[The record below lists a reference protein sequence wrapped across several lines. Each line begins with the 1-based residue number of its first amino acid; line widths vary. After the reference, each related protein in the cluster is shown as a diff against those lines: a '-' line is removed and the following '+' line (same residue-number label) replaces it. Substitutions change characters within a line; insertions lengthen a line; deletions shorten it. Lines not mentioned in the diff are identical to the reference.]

1 MPTRLYSFSMSL
13 KFNLLH
19 CLVMDIDLLA
29 KMIRDVVLEK
39 DEVAL
44 PGLGVFVAEFV
55 PASFSDKGFTINPPY
70 KRLTFRQ
77 EVNAGDDTLIRMYA
91 EANNIGE
98 DAAARIVNDFLSG
111 LKDILMVRKSVVFP
125 ELGKLR
131 ATREN
136 NFFFIADENLD
147 IYPEGFGLEPVSLKT
162 HQEAVSEV
170 AETIAGLRSILEPE
184 TASGTD
190 IASESETPPASE
202 TVLEADSAPESENAA
217 EPEAEPVVGAA
228 AASGIALQTESEDEP
243 MEVAEEGVS
252 GDDAEGESVV
262 ETGSEAAEEAV
273 EDAAGES
280 AEEAAGEAEDSCA
293 EGDAEQSGTNAEDT
307 MEIAEETVEEFAEE
321 SAAETESEPAE
332 ETAAAEEESAEEP
345 AGESEEEPAEDHAG
359 EDAAATSGPETEND
373 FGLMPPLDI
382 QIEET
387 DSDAEAAPLADA
399 DLDVQSGRDSE
410 TVGHEVL
417 SEILVI
423 EDNSK
428 AMEDNAGEIED
439 NGEATGES
447 SSAIGDDANTP
458 SRSSRFWKTFRIIAV
473 TLAVLAILAL
483 AAFIILSRVAPD
495 FIDRIL
501 YSPEELDIVRQMTSG
516 R

>member
-19 CLVMDIDLLA
+19 YLVMDIDLLA

-70 KRLTFRQ
+70 KRLSFRQ

-111 LKDILMVRKSVVFP
+111 LKDILMVRKAVVFP

-170 AETIAGLRSILEPE
+170 AETIAGLRSILEPG

-217 EPEAEPVVGAA
+217 EPEAEPVVVAD
-228 AASGIALQTESEDEP
+228 AASGIALQYESEDEP

-262 ETGSEAAEEAV
+262 ETGSEAAEEAA
-273 EDAAGES
+273 EDAVGES
-280 AEEAAGEAEDSCA
+280 AEEAAEQAAGEAEDSCA

-307 MEIAEETVEEFAEE
+307 MEIAEETAEESAEE

-345 AGESEEEPAEDHAG
+345 AEEPAAEA
-359 EDAAATSGPETEND
+359 AAATSGPEKDND
-373 FGLMPPLDI
+373 FGIIPPLDI

-387 DSDAEAAPLADA
+387 DPDAEAAPLADA
-399 DLDVQSGRDSE
+399 DLALHPGQDSE
-410 TVGHEVL
+410 PVSQEFL

-423 EDNSK
+423 EDN
-428 AMEDNAGEIED
+428 
-439 NGEATGES
+439 
-447 SSAIGDDANTP
+447 ANEP

>member
-19 CLVMDIDLLA
+19 YLVMDIDLLA

-111 LKDILMVRKSVVFP
+111 LKDILMVRKAVVFP

-217 EPEAEPVVGAA
+217 EPEVEPVVVAA

-280 AEEAAGEAEDSCA
+280 AEESAEESAGEAEDSCA

-307 MEIAEETVEEFAEE
+307 MEIAEETAEESAEE

-345 AGESEEEPAEDHAG
+345 AEEPAAEA
-359 EDAAATSGPETEND
+359 AAATSGPEKDND
-373 FGLMPPLDI
+373 FGIIPPLDI

-387 DSDAEAAPLADA
+387 DPDAEAAPLADA
-399 DLDVQSGRDSE
+399 DLALHPGQDSE
-410 TVGHEVL
+410 PVSQEFL

-423 EDNSK
+423 EDN
-428 AMEDNAGEIED
+428 
-439 NGEATGES
+439 
-447 SSAIGDDANTP
+447 ANEP

>member
-19 CLVMDIDLLA
+19 YLVMDIDLLA

-98 DAAARIVNDFLSG
+98 DAAARIVNDFLAG
-111 LKDILMVRKSVVFP
+111 LKDILMVRKAVVFP

-243 MEVAEEGVS
+243 MEVAEEGVL

-307 MEIAEETVEEFAEE
+307 MEIAEETAEESAEE

-345 AGESEEEPAEDHAG
+345 AEEPAAEA
-359 EDAAATSGPETEND
+359 AAATSGPEKDND
-373 FGLMPPLDI
+373 FGIIPPLDI

-387 DSDAEAAPLADA
+387 DPDAEAAPLADA
-399 DLDVQSGRDSE
+399 DLALHPGQDSE
-410 TVGHEVL
+410 PVSQEFL
-417 SEILVI
+417 SEIIVI

-428 AMEDNAGEIED
+428 AMEENANE
-439 NGEATGES
+439 
-447 SSAIGDDANTP
+447 P

>member
-19 CLVMDIDLLA
+19 YLVMDIDLLA

-111 LKDILMVRKSVVFP
+111 LKDILMVRKAVVFP

-262 ETGSEAAEEAV
+262 ETGSEAAEEAA
-273 EDAAGES
+273 EDAVGES
-280 AEEAAGEAEDSCA
+280 AEEAAEQAAGEAEDGCA

-307 MEIAEETVEEFAEE
+307 MEIAEETAEESAEE

-345 AGESEEEPAEDHAG
+345 AEEPAAEA
-359 EDAAATSGPETEND
+359 AAATSGPEKDND
-373 FGLMPPLDI
+373 FGIIPPLDI

-387 DSDAEAAPLADA
+387 DPDAEAAPLADA
-399 DLDVQSGRDSE
+399 DLALHPGQDSE
-410 TVGHEVL
+410 PVSQEFL

-423 EDNSK
+423 EDN
-428 AMEDNAGEIED
+428 
-439 NGEATGES
+439 
-447 SSAIGDDANTP
+447 ANEP

>member
-1 MPTRLYSFSMSL
+1 
-13 KFNLLH
+13 
-19 CLVMDIDLLA
+19 MDIDLLA

-111 LKDILMVRKSVVFP
+111 LKDILMVRKAVVFP

-217 EPEAEPVVGAA
+217 EPEVEPVVVAA

-262 ETGSEAAEEAV
+262 ETGSEAAEEGV

-307 MEIAEETVEEFAEE
+307 MEIAEETAEESAEE

-345 AGESEEEPAEDHAG
+345 AEEPAAEA
-359 EDAAATSGPETEND
+359 AAATSGPEKDND
-373 FGLMPPLDI
+373 FGIIPPLDI

-387 DSDAEAAPLADA
+387 DPDAEAAPLADA
-399 DLDVQSGRDSE
+399 DLALHPGQDSE
-410 TVGHEVL
+410 PVSQEFL

-423 EDNSK
+423 EDN
-428 AMEDNAGEIED
+428 
-439 NGEATGES
+439 
-447 SSAIGDDANTP
+447 ANEP

>member
-19 CLVMDIDLLA
+19 YLVMDIDLLA

-111 LKDILMVRKSVVFP
+111 LKDILMVRKAVVFP

-307 MEIAEETVEEFAEE
+307 MEIAEETAEESAEE

-332 ETAAAEEESAEEP
+332 EIAAAEEESAEEP
-345 AGESEEEPAEDHAG
+345 AEEPAAEA
-359 EDAAATSGPETEND
+359 AAATSGPEKDND
-373 FGLMPPLDI
+373 FGIIPPLDI

-387 DSDAEAAPLADA
+387 DPDAEAAPLADA
-399 DLDVQSGRDSE
+399 DLALHPGQDSE
-410 TVGHEVL
+410 PVSQEFL

-423 EDNSK
+423 EDN
-428 AMEDNAGEIED
+428 
-439 NGEATGES
+439 
-447 SSAIGDDANTP
+447 ANEP

>member
-19 CLVMDIDLLA
+19 YLVMDIDLLA

-111 LKDILMVRKSVVFP
+111 LKDILMVRKAVVFP

-217 EPEAEPVVGAA
+217 EPEVEPVVVAA

-262 ETGSEAAEEAV
+262 ETGSEAAEEAA
-273 EDAAGES
+273 EDAGGES
-280 AEEAAGEAEDSCA
+280 AEEAAEQAAGEAEDSCA

-332 ETAAAEEESAEEP
+332 ETAAAEEEST
-345 AGESEEEPAEDHAG
+345 EEPAEDP
-359 EDAAATSGPETEND
+359 AAEAASATSGPEKDND
-373 FGLMPPLDI
+373 FGIIPPLDI

-387 DSDAEAAPLADA
+387 DPDAEAAPLADA
-399 DLDVQSGRDSE
+399 DLALHPGQDSE
-410 TVGHEVL
+410 PVSQEFL

-423 EDNSK
+423 EDN
-428 AMEDNAGEIED
+428 
-439 NGEATGES
+439 
-447 SSAIGDDANTP
+447 ANEP

-501 YSPEELDIVRQMTSG
+501 YSPEELDIVRQMTSV

>member
-1 MPTRLYSFSMSL
+1 MPTWLYSFSMSL

-19 CLVMDIDLLA
+19 YLVMDIDLLA

-111 LKDILMVRKSVVFP
+111 LKDILMVRKAVVFP

-217 EPEAEPVVGAA
+217 EPEVEPVVVAA

-307 MEIAEETVEEFAEE
+307 MEIAEETAEESAEE

-345 AGESEEEPAEDHAG
+345 AEEPAAEA
-359 EDAAATSGPETEND
+359 AAATSGPEKDND
-373 FGLMPPLDI
+373 FGIIPPLDI

-387 DSDAEAAPLADA
+387 DPDAEAAPLADA
-399 DLDVQSGRDSE
+399 DLALHPGQDSE
-410 TVGHEVL
+410 PVSQEFL

-423 EDNSK
+423 EDN
-428 AMEDNAGEIED
+428 
-439 NGEATGES
+439 
-447 SSAIGDDANTP
+447 ANEP

-501 YSPEELDIVRQMTSG
+501 YSPEELDIVRQMNSV

>member
-19 CLVMDIDLLA
+19 YLVMDIDLLA

-111 LKDILMVRKSVVFP
+111 LKDILMVRKAVVFP

-217 EPEAEPVVGAA
+217 EPDVEPVVVAA

-280 AEEAAGEAEDSCA
+280 AEEAEDSCA

-307 MEIAEETVEEFAEE
+307 MEIAEETAEESAEE

-345 AGESEEEPAEDHAG
+345 AEEPAAEA
-359 EDAAATSGPETEND
+359 AAATSGPEKDND
-373 FGLMPPLDI
+373 FGIIPPLDI

-387 DSDAEAAPLADA
+387 DPDAEAAPLADA
-399 DLDVQSGRDSE
+399 DLALHPGQDSE
-410 TVGHEVL
+410 PVSQEFL

-423 EDNSK
+423 EDN
-428 AMEDNAGEIED
+428 
-439 NGEATGES
+439 
-447 SSAIGDDANTP
+447 ANEP

>member
-19 CLVMDIDLLA
+19 YLVMDIDLLA

-111 LKDILMVRKSVVFP
+111 LKDILMVRKAVVFP

-262 ETGSEAAEEAV
+262 ETGSEAAEDAV
-273 EDAAGES
+273 GES
-280 AEEAAGEAEDSCA
+280 AEQSAGEAEDSCA

-345 AGESEEEPAEDHAG
+345 AEEPAAEA
-359 EDAAATSGPETEND
+359 AAATSGPEKDND
-373 FGLMPPLDI
+373 FGIIPPLDI

-387 DSDAEAAPLADA
+387 DPDAEAAPLADA
-399 DLDVQSGRDSE
+399 DLALHPGQDSE
-410 TVGHEVL
+410 PVSQEFL

-423 EDNSK
+423 EDN
-428 AMEDNAGEIED
+428 
-439 NGEATGES
+439 
-447 SSAIGDDANTP
+447 ANEP

-495 FIDRIL
+495 FIDKIL

>member
-19 CLVMDIDLLA
+19 YLVMDIDLLA

-98 DAAARIVNDFLSG
+98 DAAARIVNDFLAG
-111 LKDILMVRKSVVFP
+111 LKDILMVRKAVVFP

-217 EPEAEPVVGAA
+217 EPEVEPVVVAA

-262 ETGSEAAEEAV
+262 ETGSEAAEEAA
-273 EDAAGES
+273 EDAVGES
-280 AEEAAGEAEDSCA
+280 AEEAAEQAAGEAEDSCA

-345 AGESEEEPAEDHAG
+345 AEEPAAEA
-359 EDAAATSGPETEND
+359 AAATSGPEKDND
-373 FGLMPPLDI
+373 FGIIPPLDI

-387 DSDAEAAPLADA
+387 DPDAEAAPLADA
-399 DLDVQSGRDSE
+399 DLALHPGQDSE
-410 TVGHEVL
+410 PVSQEFL

-423 EDNSK
+423 EDN
-428 AMEDNAGEIED
+428 
-439 NGEATGES
+439 
-447 SSAIGDDANTP
+447 ANEP

-495 FIDRIL
+495 FIDKIL

>member
-1 MPTRLYSFSMSL
+1 MPIWLYSFSILL

-19 CLVMDIDLLA
+19 YLVMDIDLLA

-111 LKDILMVRKSVVFP
+111 LKDILMVRKAVVFP

-170 AETIAGLRSILEPE
+170 AETIAGLRSILEPG

-217 EPEAEPVVGAA
+217 EPEVEPVVVAA

-262 ETGSEAAEEAV
+262 ETGSEAA
-273 EDAAGES
+273 GES
-280 AEEAAGEAEDSCA
+280 AEESAEEAEDSCA

-345 AGESEEEPAEDHAG
+345 AEEPAAEA
-359 EDAAATSGPETEND
+359 AAATSGPEKDND
-373 FGLMPPLDI
+373 FGIIPPLDI

-387 DSDAEAAPLADA
+387 DPDAEAAPLADA
-399 DLDVQSGRDSE
+399 DLALHPGQDSE
-410 TVGHEVL
+410 PVSQEFL

-423 EDNSK
+423 EDN
-428 AMEDNAGEIED
+428 
-439 NGEATGES
+439 
-447 SSAIGDDANTP
+447 ANEP

>member
-1 MPTRLYSFSMSL
+1 MPNWLYSFSILL

-19 CLVMDIDLLA
+19 YLVMDIDLLA

-111 LKDILMVRKSVVFP
+111 LKDILMVRKAVVFP

-217 EPEAEPVVGAA
+217 EPEVEPVVVAA
-228 AASGIALQTESEDEP
+228 AASGIALQSESEDEP

-280 AEEAAGEAEDSCA
+280 AEEAAEQAAVEAEDSCA

-307 MEIAEETVEEFAEE
+307 MEIAEETAEESAEE

-345 AGESEEEPAEDHAG
+345 AEEPAAEA
-359 EDAAATSGPETEND
+359 AAATSGPEKDND
-373 FGLMPPLDI
+373 FGIIPPLDI

-387 DSDAEAAPLADA
+387 DPDAEAAPLADA
-399 DLDVQSGRDSE
+399 DLALHPGQDSE
-410 TVGHEVL
+410 PVSQEFL

-423 EDNSK
+423 EDNGK
-428 AMEDNAGEIED
+428 AIEDNANE
-439 NGEATGES
+439 
-447 SSAIGDDANTP
+447 P

-501 YSPEELDIVRQMTSG
+501 YSPEELDIVRQMTTV

>member
-19 CLVMDIDLLA
+19 YLVMDIDLLA

-111 LKDILMVRKSVVFP
+111 LKDILMVRKAVVFP

-217 EPEAEPVVGAA
+217 EPEAEPVVVAD
-228 AASGIALQTESEDEP
+228 AASGIALQSESEDEP

-262 ETGSEAAEEAV
+262 ETGSEAAEEAA
-273 EDAAGES
+273 EDAVGES
-280 AEEAAGEAEDSCA
+280 AEEAAEQAAGEAEDSCA

-345 AGESEEEPAEDHAG
+345 AEEPAAE
-359 EDAAATSGPETEND
+359 AASATSGPEKDND
-373 FGLMPPLDI
+373 FGIIPPLDI

-387 DSDAEAAPLADA
+387 DPDAEAAPLADA
-399 DLDVQSGRDSE
+399 DLALHPGQDSE
-410 TVGHEVL
+410 PVSQEFL

-423 EDNSK
+423 EDN
-428 AMEDNAGEIED
+428 
-439 NGEATGES
+439 
-447 SSAIGDDANTP
+447 ANEP

-501 YSPEELDIVRQMTSG
+501 YSPEELDIVRQMTSV

>member
-19 CLVMDIDLLA
+19 YLVMDIDLLA

-111 LKDILMVRKSVVFP
+111 LKDILMVRKAVVFP

-202 TVLEADSAPESENAA
+202 TVLEADSAPESENGA

-262 ETGSEAAEEAV
+262 ETGSEAAEEAA
-273 EDAAGES
+273 EDAVGES
-280 AEEAAGEAEDSCA
+280 AEQSAGEAEDSCA

-307 MEIAEETVEEFAEE
+307 MEIAEETAEESAEE

-345 AGESEEEPAEDHAG
+345 AEEPAAEA
-359 EDAAATSGPETEND
+359 AAATSGPEKDND
-373 FGLMPPLDI
+373 FGIIPPLDI

-387 DSDAEAAPLADA
+387 DPDAEAAPLADA
-399 DLDVQSGRDSE
+399 DLALHPGQDSE
-410 TVGHEVL
+410 PVSQEFL

-423 EDNSK
+423 EDN
-428 AMEDNAGEIED
+428 
-439 NGEATGES
+439 
-447 SSAIGDDANTP
+447 ANEP

>member
-19 CLVMDIDLLA
+19 YLVMDIDLLA

-217 EPEAEPVVGAA
+217 EPDVDPVVVAA

-307 MEIAEETVEEFAEE
+307 MEIAEETAEESAEE

-345 AGESEEEPAEDHAG
+345 AEEPAAEA
-359 EDAAATSGPETEND
+359 AAATSGPEKDND
-373 FGLMPPLDI
+373 FGIIPPLDI

-387 DSDAEAAPLADA
+387 DPDAEAAPLADA
-399 DLDVQSGRDSE
+399 DLALHPGQDSE
-410 TVGHEVL
+410 PVSQEFL

-423 EDNSK
+423 EDN
-428 AMEDNAGEIED
+428 
-439 NGEATGES
+439 
-447 SSAIGDDANTP
+447 ANEP

-495 FIDRIL
+495 FIDKIL

>member
-1 MPTRLYSFSMSL
+1 MPTRLYSFSILL

-19 CLVMDIDLLA
+19 YLVMDIDLLA

-39 DEVAL
+39 NEVAL

-111 LKDILMVRKSVVFP
+111 LKDILMVRKAVVFP

-170 AETIAGLRSILEPE
+170 AETMAGLRSILEPD

-190 IASESETPPASE
+190 IAPESETPPAPETAPESESVPASE

-307 MEIAEETVEEFAEE
+307 MEIAEETAEESAEE

-345 AGESEEEPAEDHAG
+345 AEEPAAEA
-359 EDAAATSGPETEND
+359 AAATSGPEKDND
-373 FGLMPPLDI
+373 FGIIPPLDI

-387 DSDAEAAPLADA
+387 DPDAEAAPLADA
-399 DLDVQSGRDSE
+399 DLALHPGQDSE
-410 TVGHEVL
+410 PVSQEFL

-423 EDNSK
+423 EDN
-428 AMEDNAGEIED
+428 
-439 NGEATGES
+439 
-447 SSAIGDDANTP
+447 ANEP

-501 YSPEELDIVRQMTSG
+501 YSPEELDIVRQMTSV

>member
-19 CLVMDIDLLA
+19 YLVMDIDLLA

-217 EPEAEPVVGAA
+217 EPEVEPVVVAA

-293 EGDAEQSGTNAEDT
+293 EGDAEQSVTIAEDT
-307 MEIAEETVEEFAEE
+307 MEIAEETAEESAEE

-345 AGESEEEPAEDHAG
+345 AEEPAAEA
-359 EDAAATSGPETEND
+359 AAATSGPEKDND
-373 FGLMPPLDI
+373 FGIIPPLDI

-387 DSDAEAAPLADA
+387 DPDAEAAPLADA
-399 DLDVQSGRDSE
+399 DLALHPGQDSE
-410 TVGHEVL
+410 PVSQEFL

-423 EDNSK
+423 EDN
-428 AMEDNAGEIED
+428 
-439 NGEATGES
+439 
-447 SSAIGDDANTP
+447 ANEP

-495 FIDRIL
+495 FIDKIL

>member
-19 CLVMDIDLLA
+19 YLVMDIDLLA

-111 LKDILMVRKSVVFP
+111 LKDILMVRKAVVFP

-217 EPEAEPVVGAA
+217 EPEVEPVVVAA

-262 ETGSEAAEEAV
+262 ETGSEAAEEAA
-273 EDAAGES
+273 EDAVGES
-280 AEEAAGEAEDSCA
+280 AEEAAEQAAGEAEDSCA

-332 ETAAAEEESAEEP
+332 ETAAAEEESTEEPAEEP
-345 AGESEEEPAEDHAG
+345 AAE
-359 EDAAATSGPETEND
+359 AASATSGPEKDND
-373 FGLMPPLDI
+373 FGIIPPLDI

-387 DSDAEAAPLADA
+387 DPDAEAAPLADA
-399 DLDVQSGRDSE
+399 DLALHPGQDSE
-410 TVGHEVL
+410 PVSQEFL

-423 EDNSK
+423 EDN
-428 AMEDNAGEIED
+428 
-439 NGEATGES
+439 
-447 SSAIGDDANTP
+447 ANEP

-501 YSPEELDIVRQMTSG
+501 YSPEELDIVRQMTSV

>member
-1 MPTRLYSFSMSL
+1 
-13 KFNLLH
+13 
-19 CLVMDIDLLA
+19 MDIDLLA

-70 KRLTFRQ
+70 KRLSFRQ
-77 EVNAGDDTLIRMYA
+77 EDNAGDDTLVRMYA

-98 DAAARIVNDFLSG
+98 DAAARIVNDFLAG
-111 LKDILMVRKSVVFP
+111 LKDILMVRKAVVFP

-147 IYPEGFGLEPVSLKT
+147 IYPEGFGLEQVSLKT

-170 AETIAGLRSILEPE
+170 AETMAGLRSILEPD

-190 IASESETPPASE
+190 IAPESETPPAPETAPESESVPASE

-217 EPEAEPVVGAA
+217 GPEVEPVVVAA
-228 AASGIALQTESEDEP
+228 AASGVALQSLSEDEP
-243 MEVAEEGVS
+243 DIEFEIVPESSSEAVQEPACDTGNADGDSGAEEVRVDGQVEEGMS
-252 GDDAEGESVV
+252 GDDAEGESFV
-262 ETGSEAAEEAV
+262 ETGSETAEQAAEEAEEQV
-273 EDAAGES
+273 AEQAADG
-280 AEEAAGEAEDSCA
+280 CA

-307 MEIAEETVEEFAEE
+307 MEIAEETAEESAEE

-345 AGESEEEPAEDHAG
+345 AEDPAAE
-359 EDAAATSGPETEND
+359 AASATSEPEKDND
-373 FGLMPPLDI
+373 FGIIPPLDI

-387 DSDAEAAPLADA
+387 DSDAEDAPLADA
-399 DLDVQSGRDSE
+399 DLDVHSGQDSE

-423 EDNSK
+423 EDNGK
-428 AMEDNAGEIED
+428 AIEDNANE
-439 NGEATGES
+439 
-447 SSAIGDDANTP
+447 P

-501 YSPEELDIVRQMTSG
+501 YSPEELDIVRQMTSV

>member
-19 CLVMDIDLLA
+19 YLVMDIDLLA

-111 LKDILMVRKSVVFP
+111 LKDILMVRKAVVFP

-217 EPEAEPVVGAA
+217 EPEAEPVVVAD

-262 ETGSEAAEEAV
+262 ETGSEAAEEAA
-273 EDAAGES
+273 EDAVGES
-280 AEEAAGEAEDSCA
+280 AEEAAEQAAGEAEDSCA

-345 AGESEEEPAEDHAG
+345 AEEPAAEA
-359 EDAAATSGPETEND
+359 AAATSGPEKDND
-373 FGLMPPLDI
+373 FGIIPPLDI

-387 DSDAEAAPLADA
+387 DPDAEAAPLADA
-399 DLDVQSGRDSE
+399 DLALHPGQDSE
-410 TVGHEVL
+410 PVSQEFL

-423 EDNSK
+423 EDN
-428 AMEDNAGEIED
+428 
-439 NGEATGES
+439 
-447 SSAIGDDANTP
+447 ANEP

-495 FIDRIL
+495 FIDKIL

>member
-19 CLVMDIDLLA
+19 YLVMDIDLLA

-98 DAAARIVNDFLSG
+98 DAAARIVNDFLAG
-111 LKDILMVRKSVVFP
+111 LKDILMVRKAVVFP

-202 TVLEADSAPESENAA
+202 TVLEADSAPESDNAA

-280 AEEAAGEAEDSCA
+280 AEESAEQSAGEAEDSCA

-307 MEIAEETVEEFAEE
+307 MEIAEETAEE
-321 SAAETESEPAE
+321 SAEESAVETESEPAE

-345 AGESEEEPAEDHAG
+345 AEESAEEPAEEPAA
-359 EDAAATSGPETEND
+359 EAAAATSGPEKDND
-373 FGLMPPLDI
+373 FGIIPPLDI

-387 DSDAEAAPLADA
+387 DPDAEAAPLADA
-399 DLDVQSGRDSE
+399 DLALHPGQDSE
-410 TVGHEVL
+410 PVSQEFL

-423 EDNSK
+423 E
-428 AMEDNAGEIED
+428 ENANE
-439 NGEATGES
+439 
-447 SSAIGDDANTP
+447 P

-495 FIDRIL
+495 FIDKIL

>member
-19 CLVMDIDLLA
+19 YLVMDIDLLA

-98 DAAARIVNDFLSG
+98 DAAARIVNDFLAG
-111 LKDILMVRKSVVFP
+111 LKDILMVRKAVVFP

-170 AETIAGLRSILEPE
+170 AETMAGLRSILEPD

-190 IASESETPPASE
+190 IAPESETPPAPETAPESESVPASE

-252 GDDAEGESVV
+252 GDDAEGESFV
-262 ETGSEAAEEAV
+262 ETGS
-273 EDAAGES
+273 
-280 AEEAAGEAEDSCA
+280 EAAGEAEDSCA

-307 MEIAEETVEEFAEE
+307 MEIAEETAEESAEE

-345 AGESEEEPAEDHAG
+345 AEEP
-359 EDAAATSGPETEND
+359 AAATSGPEKDND
-373 FGLMPPLDI
+373 FGIIPPLDI

-387 DSDAEAAPLADA
+387 DPDAEAAPLADA
-399 DLDVQSGRDSE
+399 DLALHPGQDSE
-410 TVGHEVL
+410 PVSQEFL

-423 EDNSK
+423 EDN
-428 AMEDNAGEIED
+428 
-439 NGEATGES
+439 
-447 SSAIGDDANTP
+447 ANEP

>member
-19 CLVMDIDLLA
+19 YLVMDIDLLA

-98 DAAARIVNDFLSG
+98 DAAARIVNDFLAG
-111 LKDILMVRKSVVFP
+111 LKDILMVRKAVVFP

-217 EPEAEPVVGAA
+217 EPEVEPVVVAA

-262 ETGSEAAEEAV
+262 ETGSEAAEEA
-273 EDAAGES
+273 AGES
-280 AEEAAGEAEDSCA
+280 AEESAEQAAGEAEDSCA

-345 AGESEEEPAEDHAG
+345 AEEPAAEA
-359 EDAAATSGPETEND
+359 AAATSGPEKDND
-373 FGLMPPLDI
+373 FGIIPPLDI

-387 DSDAEAAPLADA
+387 DPDAEAAPLADA
-399 DLDVQSGRDSE
+399 DLALHPGQDSE
-410 TVGHEVL
+410 PVSQEFL

-423 EDNSK
+423 EDN
-428 AMEDNAGEIED
+428 
-439 NGEATGES
+439 
-447 SSAIGDDANTP
+447 ANEP

-495 FIDRIL
+495 FIDKIL

>member
-19 CLVMDIDLLA
+19 YLVMDIDLLA

-98 DAAARIVNDFLSG
+98 DAAARIVNDFLAG
-111 LKDILMVRKSVVFP
+111 LKDILMVRKAVVFP

-307 MEIAEETVEEFAEE
+307 MEIAEETAEESAEE

-345 AGESEEEPAEDHAG
+345 AEEPAAEA
-359 EDAAATSGPETEND
+359 AAATSGPEKDND
-373 FGLMPPLDI
+373 FGIIPPLDI

-387 DSDAEAAPLADA
+387 DPDAEAAPLADA
-399 DLDVQSGRDSE
+399 DLALHPGQDSE
-410 TVGHEVL
+410 PVSQEFL

-423 EDNSK
+423 EDN
-428 AMEDNAGEIED
+428 
-439 NGEATGES
+439 
-447 SSAIGDDANTP
+447 ANEP

-495 FIDRIL
+495 FIDKIL
-501 YSPEELDIVRQMTSG
+501 YSPEELDIVRQMTSV

>member
-19 CLVMDIDLLA
+19 YLVMDIDLLA

-111 LKDILMVRKSVVFP
+111 LKDILMVRKAVVFP

-147 IYPEGFGLEPVSLKT
+147 IYPDGFGLEPVSLKT

-307 MEIAEETVEEFAEE
+307 MEIAEETAEESAEE

-345 AGESEEEPAEDHAG
+345 AEEPAAEA
-359 EDAAATSGPETEND
+359 AAATSGPEKDND
-373 FGLMPPLDI
+373 FGIIPPLDI

-387 DSDAEAAPLADA
+387 DPDAEAAPLADA
-399 DLDVQSGRDSE
+399 DLALHPGQDSE
-410 TVGHEVL
+410 PVSQEFL

-423 EDNSK
+423 EDNGK
-428 AMEDNAGEIED
+428 AIEDNANE
-439 NGEATGES
+439 
-447 SSAIGDDANTP
+447 P

-495 FIDRIL
+495 FIDKIL

>member
-19 CLVMDIDLLA
+19 YLVMDIDLLA

-111 LKDILMVRKSVVFP
+111 LKDILMVRKAVVFP

-280 AEEAAGEAEDSCA
+280 AEESAGEAEDSCA
-293 EGDAEQSGTNAEDT
+293 ESDAEQSGTNAEDT
-307 MEIAEETVEEFAEE
+307 MEIAEETAEESAEE

-345 AGESEEEPAEDHAG
+345 AEEPAAEA
-359 EDAAATSGPETEND
+359 AAATSGPEKDND
-373 FGLMPPLDI
+373 FGIIPPLDI

-387 DSDAEAAPLADA
+387 DPDAEAAPLADA
-399 DLDVQSGRDSE
+399 DLALHPGQDSE
-410 TVGHEVL
+410 PVSQEFL

-423 EDNSK
+423 EDN
-428 AMEDNAGEIED
+428 
-439 NGEATGES
+439 
-447 SSAIGDDANTP
+447 ANEP

>member
-19 CLVMDIDLLA
+19 YLVMDIDLLA

-111 LKDILMVRKSVVFP
+111 LKDILMVRKAVVFP

-217 EPEAEPVVGAA
+217 EPEVEPVVVAA

-280 AEEAAGEAEDSCA
+280 AEEAAEHAADGCA
-293 EGDAEQSGTNAEDT
+293 EGDAEQSGANAEEA
-307 MEIAEETVEEFAEE
+307 MEIAEDTVDENAEE
-321 SAAETESEPAE
+321 SAAEIEPEPVE

-345 AGESEEEPAEDHAG
+345 AEEPAAE
-359 EDAAATSGPETEND
+359 AASATSGPEKDND
-373 FGLMPPLDI
+373 FGIIPPLDI

-387 DSDAEAAPLADA
+387 DPDAEAAPLADA
-399 DLDVQSGRDSE
+399 DLALHPGQDSE
-410 TVGHEVL
+410 PVSQEFL

-423 EDNSK
+423 EDN
-428 AMEDNAGEIED
+428 
-439 NGEATGES
+439 
-447 SSAIGDDANTP
+447 ANEP

-501 YSPEELDIVRQMTSG
+501 YSPEELDIVRQMTSV

>member
-19 CLVMDIDLLA
+19 YLVMDIDLLA

-111 LKDILMVRKSVVFP
+111 LKDILMVRKAVVFP

-217 EPEAEPVVGAA
+217 EPEVEPVVVAA

-280 AEEAAGEAEDSCA
+280 AEEAAEDAEDSCA

-307 MEIAEETVEEFAEE
+307 MEIAEETAEESAEE

-345 AGESEEEPAEDHAG
+345 AEEPAAEA
-359 EDAAATSGPETEND
+359 AAATSGPEKDND
-373 FGLMPPLDI
+373 FGIIPPLDI

-387 DSDAEAAPLADA
+387 DPDAEAAPLADA
-399 DLDVQSGRDSE
+399 DLALHPGQDSE
-410 TVGHEVL
+410 PVSQEFL

-423 EDNSK
+423 EDN
-428 AMEDNAGEIED
+428 
-439 NGEATGES
+439 
-447 SSAIGDDANTP
+447 ANEP

-501 YSPEELDIVRQMTSG
+501 YSPEELDIVRQMTSV

>member
-19 CLVMDIDLLA
+19 YLVMDIDLLA

-111 LKDILMVRKSVVFP
+111 LKDILMVRKAVVFP

-262 ETGSEAAEEAV
+262 ETGSEAAEEAA
-273 EDAAGES
+273 EDAVGES
-280 AEEAAGEAEDSCA
+280 AEEAAEEAAEQAAGEAEDSCA

-307 MEIAEETVEEFAEE
+307 MEIAEETAEESAEE

-345 AGESEEEPAEDHAG
+345 VEEPAAEA
-359 EDAAATSGPETEND
+359 AAATSGPEKDND
-373 FGLMPPLDI
+373 FGIIPPLDI

-387 DSDAEAAPLADA
+387 DPDAEAAPLADA
-399 DLDVQSGRDSE
+399 DLALHPGQDSE
-410 TVGHEVL
+410 PVSQEFL

-423 EDNSK
+423 EDN
-428 AMEDNAGEIED
+428 
-439 NGEATGES
+439 
-447 SSAIGDDANTP
+447 ANEP

>member
-19 CLVMDIDLLA
+19 YLVMDIDLLA

-70 KRLTFRQ
+70 KRLSFRQ

-111 LKDILMVRKSVVFP
+111 LKDILMVRKAVVFP

-184 TASGTD
+184 NAPGND
-190 IASESETPPASE
+190 I
-202 TVLEADSAPESENAA
+202 APESENVA
-217 EPEAEPVVGAA
+217 EPEVEPVVVAA
-228 AASGIALQTESEDEP
+228 AASGVALQSMSEDEP
-243 MEVAEEGVS
+243 DIAFEIVPESSSEAVKEPACDTGNADGDSGAEEVRVDGQVEEGMS
-252 GDDAEGESVV
+252 GDAAEGESVV
-262 ETGSEAAEEAV
+262 ETGSEAAGESAE
-273 EDAAGES
+273 ES
-280 AEEAAGEAEDSCA
+280 AEEAADSCA

-332 ETAAAEEESAEEP
+332 EIAAAEEESAEEP
-345 AGESEEEPAEDHAG
+345 AEEPAAEA
-359 EDAAATSGPETEND
+359 AAATSGPEKDND
-373 FGLMPPLDI
+373 FGIIPPLDI

-387 DSDAEAAPLADA
+387 DPDAEAAPLADA
-399 DLDVQSGRDSE
+399 DLALHPGQDSE
-410 TVGHEVL
+410 PVSQEFL

-423 EDNSK
+423 EDN
-428 AMEDNAGEIED
+428 
-439 NGEATGES
+439 
-447 SSAIGDDANTP
+447 ANEP

>member
-19 CLVMDIDLLA
+19 YLVMDIDLLA

-111 LKDILMVRKSVVFP
+111 LKDILMVRKAVVFP

-202 TVLEADSAPESENAA
+202 TVLEADSAPASENAA
-217 EPEAEPVVGAA
+217 EPEVEPVVGAA

-262 ETGSEAAEEAV
+262 ETGSEAAEEAA
-273 EDAAGES
+273 EDAVGES
-280 AEEAAGEAEDSCA
+280 AEEAAEQAAGEAEDSCA

-321 SAAETESEPAE
+321 SAAETESESAE

-345 AGESEEEPAEDHAG
+345 AEEPAAEA
-359 EDAAATSGPETEND
+359 AAATSGPEKDND
-373 FGLMPPLDI
+373 FGIIPPLDI

-387 DSDAEAAPLADA
+387 DPDAEAAPLADA
-399 DLDVQSGRDSE
+399 DLALHPGQDSE
-410 TVGHEVL
+410 PVSQEFL

-423 EDNSK
+423 EDNGK
-428 AMEDNAGEIED
+428 AIEDNANE
-439 NGEATGES
+439 
-447 SSAIGDDANTP
+447 P

-501 YSPEELDIVRQMTSG
+501 YSPEELDIVRQMTSV

>member
-19 CLVMDIDLLA
+19 YLVMDIDLLA

-111 LKDILMVRKSVVFP
+111 LKDILMVRKAVVFP

-217 EPEAEPVVGAA
+217 EPEVEPVVVAA

-280 AEEAAGEAEDSCA
+280 AEEAAEQAADGCA
-293 EGDAEQSGTNAEDT
+293 EGDAEQSGANAEEA
-307 MEIAEETVEEFAEE
+307 MEIAEDTVDENAEE
-321 SAAETESEPAE
+321 SAAEIEPEPVE

-345 AGESEEEPAEDHAG
+345 AEEPAAE
-359 EDAAATSGPETEND
+359 AASATSGPEKDND
-373 FGLMPPLDI
+373 FGIIPPLDI

-387 DSDAEAAPLADA
+387 DPDAEAAPLADA
-399 DLDVQSGRDSE
+399 DLALHPGQDSE
-410 TVGHEVL
+410 PVSQEFL

-423 EDNSK
+423 EDN
-428 AMEDNAGEIED
+428 
-439 NGEATGES
+439 
-447 SSAIGDDANTP
+447 ANEP

-495 FIDRIL
+495 FIDKIL
-501 YSPEELDIVRQMTSG
+501 YSPEELDIVRQMTTV

>member
-1 MPTRLYSFSMSL
+1 
-13 KFNLLH
+13 
-19 CLVMDIDLLA
+19 MDIDLLA

-111 LKDILMVRKSVVFP
+111 LKDILMVRKAVVFP

-217 EPEAEPVVGAA
+217 EPEAEPVVVAD
-228 AASGIALQTESEDEP
+228 AASGIALQSESEDEP

-280 AEEAAGEAEDSCA
+280 AEESAEESAGEAEDSCA

-345 AGESEEEPAEDHAG
+345 AEEPAAEA
-359 EDAAATSGPETEND
+359 AAATSGPEKDND
-373 FGLMPPLDI
+373 FGIIPPLDI

-387 DSDAEAAPLADA
+387 DPDAEAAPLADA
-399 DLDVQSGRDSE
+399 DLALHPGQDSE
-410 TVGHEVL
+410 PVSQEFL

-423 EDNSK
+423 EDN
-428 AMEDNAGEIED
+428 
-439 NGEATGES
+439 
-447 SSAIGDDANTP
+447 ANEP

-501 YSPEELDIVRQMTSG
+501 YSPEELDIVRQMTTV

>member
-1 MPTRLYSFSMSL
+1 
-13 KFNLLH
+13 
-19 CLVMDIDLLA
+19 MDIDLLA

-111 LKDILMVRKSVVFP
+111 LKDILMVRKAVVFP

-243 MEVAEEGVS
+243 MEVTEDGVS

-262 ETGSEAAEEAV
+262 ETGSESAEKAAEQ
-273 EDAAGES
+273 AADG
-280 AEEAAGEAEDSCA
+280 CA
-293 EGDAEQSGTNAEDT
+293 EGDAEQSGANAEEA
-307 MEIAEETVEEFAEE
+307 MEIAEDTVDENAEE
-321 SAAETESEPAE
+321 SAAEIEPEPAE
-332 ETAAAEEESAEEP
+332 EIAAAEEESAEEP
-345 AGESEEEPAEDHAG
+345 AEESAEEPVEEPAAEA
-359 EDAAATSGPETEND
+359 AAATSGPEKDND
-373 FGLMPPLDI
+373 FGIIPPLDI

-428 AMEDNAGEIED
+428 AIEDNAGEIED
-439 NGEATGES
+439 NGEAIGES
-447 SSAIGDDANTP
+447 SSAIGDNANEP

-501 YSPEELDIVRQMTSG
+501 YSPEELDIVRQMTSV

>member
-1 MPTRLYSFSMSL
+1 
-13 KFNLLH
+13 
-19 CLVMDIDLLA
+19 MDIDLLA

-111 LKDILMVRKSVVFP
+111 LKDILMVRKAVVFP

-217 EPEAEPVVGAA
+217 EPEAEPVVGDA

-273 EDAAGES
+273 EDAAGEAAGES
-280 AEEAAGEAEDSCA
+280 AEEAEDGCA

-307 MEIAEETVEEFAEE
+307 MEIAEETAEESAEE

-345 AGESEEEPAEDHAG
+345 AEEPAAEA
-359 EDAAATSGPETEND
+359 AAATSGPEKDND
-373 FGLMPPLDI
+373 FGIIPPLDI

-387 DSDAEAAPLADA
+387 DPDAEAAPLADA
-399 DLDVQSGRDSE
+399 DLALHPGQDSE
-410 TVGHEVL
+410 PVSQEFL

-423 EDNSK
+423 EDN
-428 AMEDNAGEIED
+428 
-439 NGEATGES
+439 
-447 SSAIGDDANTP
+447 ANEP

-501 YSPEELDIVRQMTSG
+501 YSPEELDIVRQMTSV

>member
-19 CLVMDIDLLA
+19 YLVMDIDLLA

-111 LKDILMVRKSVVFP
+111 LKDILMVRKAVVFP

-217 EPEAEPVVGAA
+217 EPEVEPVVVAA

-262 ETGSEAAEEAV
+262 ETGSEAAEEAA
-273 EDAAGES
+273 EDAVGES
-280 AEEAAGEAEDSCA
+280 AEEAAEQAAGEAEDSCA

-345 AGESEEEPAEDHAG
+345 AEEPAAE
-359 EDAAATSGPETEND
+359 AASATSGPEKDND
-373 FGLMPPLDI
+373 FGIIPPLDI

-387 DSDAEAAPLADA
+387 DPDAEAAPLADA
-399 DLDVQSGRDSE
+399 DLALHPGQDSE
-410 TVGHEVL
+410 PVSQEFL

-423 EDNSK
+423 EDN
-428 AMEDNAGEIED
+428 
-439 NGEATGES
+439 
-447 SSAIGDDANTP
+447 ANEP

-501 YSPEELDIVRQMTSG
+501 YSPEELDIVRQMTSV

>member
-19 CLVMDIDLLA
+19 YLVMDIDLLA

-111 LKDILMVRKSVVFP
+111 LKDILMVRKAVVFP

-273 EDAAGES
+273 EEAAGES

-345 AGESEEEPAEDHAG
+345 AEEPAAEA
-359 EDAAATSGPETEND
+359 AAATSGPEKDND
-373 FGLMPPLDI
+373 FGIIPPLDI

-387 DSDAEAAPLADA
+387 DPDAEAAPLADA
-399 DLDVQSGRDSE
+399 DLALHPGQDSE
-410 TVGHEVL
+410 PVSQEFL

-423 EDNSK
+423 EDN
-428 AMEDNAGEIED
+428 
-439 NGEATGES
+439 
-447 SSAIGDDANTP
+447 ANEP

-495 FIDRIL
+495 FIDKLL
-501 YSPEELDIVRQMTSG
+501 YSPEELDIVRQMTSV